1 MTDNILAL
9 ADRAWADSR
18 PKLSPFD
25 LAGADV
31 ALWNDLPEPLVEF
44 VVADLLH
51 RRSAFL
57 VAGDGGAG
65 KSILCQLLSTCV
77 AVGAPFL
84 GRATMQGRAVFIT
97 GEDDQDVL
105 RIRHSR
111 ICKTLGLDP
120 AQLEGKLSIRSMADT
135 DMFLWS
141 DGKPTKLAQ
150 LLATDLASIRPL
162 LVVID
167 SAVFAFGDDE
177 IKRRAVAGFLIHLN
191 RLARTLE
198 ASVGLVTHTSKT
210 GGPSGSTAWLNQAR
224 AGLLL
229 EKSDGGPILK
239 TLKSNYGK
247 DQQPIQLHWTEDG
260 VLMSEQSDTGLVGK
274 LTEKKLDEEVLVAI
288 KAAWLGPGDPLSA
301 TPNAGIRYLYRF
313 MAEKTGRKAKDFLN
327 AMNRLIAADRVV
339 NAEKR
344 KGKYGLCAI
353 EDVPEKGDRDPD
365 GVEPTVKHERA
376 QRVDDHSRGRRVS
389 RRVAAPCLLARHTSH
404 QPRPPAA
411 LLESGARHL
420 AGRTERRPRRKKGR
434 DAD

>member
-9 ADRAWADSR
+9 ADRAWAESR

-31 ALWNDLPEPLVEF
+31 ALWNDLPEPSVEF

-65 KSILCQLLSTCV
+65 KSILCQMLSTCV
-77 AVGAPFL
+77 AVSAPFL

-111 ICKTLGLDP
+111 ICKTLSLDP

-229 EKSDGGPILK
+229 EKSEGGPILK
-239 TLKSNYGK
+239 TLKFNYGK
-247 DQQPIQLHWTEDG
+247 DQQAIQLHWTEDG
-260 VLMSEQSDTGLVGK
+260 VLMSEQSDTGMVGK
-274 LTEKKLDEEVLVAI
+274 LAERKVDQEVLAAI
-288 KAAWLGPGDPLSA
+288 KEAWHGPGEPFSK
-301 TPNAGIRYLYRF
+301 TPNTGVRYLPKF
-313 MAEKTGRKAKDFLN
+313 MAAKTERKAKPYND
-327 AMNRLIAADRVV
+327 AMNRLLVSGKIV
-339 NAEKR
+339 NAKKR
-344 KGKYGLCAI
+344 KGLYGLCAI
-353 EDVPEKGDRDPD
+353 EDMSDRVTQTSTLLHKGGNATD
-365 GVEPTVKHERA
+365 GMAREG
-376 QRVDDHSRGRRVS
+376 GR
-389 RRVAAPCLLARHTSH
+389 
-404 QPRPPAA
+404 
-411 LLESGARHL
+411 
-420 AGRTERRPRRKKGR
+420 K
-434 DAD
+434 